1 MKQIQTVFKF
11 FTVFALAALAAGC
24 ASSTLIDKENV
35 AVGAGFKLIT
45 PTKPDQQALLRK
57 LPANKVTPINHG
69 GKLYYVLPDLANH
82 QAYVGGPKQYQT
94 YQKLRRTQEKNSS
107 PHWFEA
113 APDADQAVEINAM
126 NWSEWGGWTGV
137 GLLGWY

>member
-1 MKQIQTVFKF
+1 MKQIKAALKFLTVLALG
-11 FTVFALAALAAGC
+11 ALAMGC

-45 PTKPDQQALLRK
+45 PNKPDQQALLRK
-57 LPANKVTPINHG
+57 LPANKVTRINYG

-94 YQKLRRTQEKNSS
+94 YQKLRQIQEKNSD

-113 APDADQAVEINAM
+113 AADADQVVELNAM
-126 NWSEWGGWTGV
+126 NWGEWGGWTDV
-137 GLLGWY
+137 GLNDWY